1 MKTYDNKYLS
11 AWHLPW
17 GMKQWR
23 ALLCSVQEVWSDS
36 RQSCVNTF
44 SLRRL
49 KVKSLK
55 LESHERIWKSYPYLP
70 TWVKQ
75 FLVAGSDLDILGAAE
90 SCRELHGAAWWAAG
104 SCCSWLVGKF
114 RGGYHRQPGLPRF
127 GVCQDVS
134 SNSKIFRASDS
145 PSLSRLCQASKP
157 RHCRKW
163 ALLRGVTISFALT
176 ECSLWWAT
184 LCTSMFRPIAEQWPR
199 KIVASQSWIWK
210 GPFVKS
216 WGCGTWQALVH
227 VLEPSNYRYCGGH
240 LYMIVHS

>member
-1 MKTYDNKYLS
+1 MKKYE
-11 AWHLPW
+11 
-17 GMKQWR
+17 R
-23 ALLCSVQEVWSDS
+23 AILISPLGSNSSWLQGLILI
-36 RQSCVNTF
+36 F
-44 SLRRL
+44 
-49 KVKSLK
+49 
-55 LESHERIWKSYPYLP
+55 LELQR
-70 TWVKQ
+70 
-75 FLVAGSDLDILGAAE
+75 AAE
-90 SCRELHGAAWWAAG
+90 SCIELHGAAWWAAG

-176 ECSLWWAT
+176 ECSLWAT

-210 GPFVKS
+210 GPTFREVLGL
-216 WGCGTWQALVH
+216 WHLTGTCSRFGAFKL
-227 VLEPSNYRYCGGH
+227 
-240 LYMIVHS
+240 